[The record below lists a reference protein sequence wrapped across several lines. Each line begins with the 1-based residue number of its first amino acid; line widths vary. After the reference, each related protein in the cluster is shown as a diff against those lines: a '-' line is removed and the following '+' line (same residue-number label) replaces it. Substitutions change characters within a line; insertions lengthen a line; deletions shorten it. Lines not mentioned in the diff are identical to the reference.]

1 MMHCLAS
8 AKPWLGKMSPRLGSK
23 DSKQVFKKLKIF
35 KSQMQISLVFLA
47 QALNLCSHLLVSS
60 FASGKTAP
68 YQKRSCENEFSIFF
82 GHQSCILDSL
92 QAAYRIKVGPE
103 EFCHF
108 QVSLEAF
115 YCSECYSNVSLCC
128 DPSIKRPFWW
138 SGFETL
144 ALILFLP
151 QHGLTIDAFFFYGK
165 NDFLTKSVF
174 ETRRYCPF

>member
-1 MMHCLAS
+1 MHCLAS

-35 KSQMQISLVFLA
+35 KSQMQTSIVFLA

-151 QHGLTIDAFFFYGK
+151 QHGLIIDAFFFYGE